1 MKTKNKMDLI
11 RKKNVFIVFSGLM
24 VLASLVLAAVFGF
37 QPGIDMV
44 GGTEWHLRFDRYVEP
59 EAVIKVLQE
68 SSSDL
73 NNLSARNRDDGIVV
87 RLPALTESDHQ
98 KYLSDLEKKFG
109 SVTEGSF
116 ASVGPTI
123 GKELL
128 RKSIWALVFVITA
141 ISLYIAWAFRKVSRA
156 ISSWKYGLIT
166 MATLF
171 HDVAIPAGLFAFL
184 GWRLGLEID
193 TNFIVALLV
202 VMGFS
207 VHDTIVVFDRIREN
221 ILRSNIGRTTLKEII
236 NKSVQ
241 ETIVRSINTSFT
253 LFMVLVALLI
263 FGPASLFYFLLTI
276 LVGTVFGTYSSIF
289 VASPLLYLWRPRQVF
304 KE

>member
-1 MKTKNKMDLI
+1 MDLI

-98 KYLSDLEKKFG
+98 KYLSVLEKKFG

-128 RKSIWALVFVITA
+128 RKSIWALVFVIIA